1 MAHKKAGSS
10 TQYGR
15 DSHGQRLGVKRFAGQ
30 SVSAGMVLVRQRGTR
45 FSPGKGAAKGV
56 DDTLFATTA
65 GKVKFGVVLKRRFDG
80 KITKKRIV
88 SVQ

>member
-1 MAHKKAGSS
+1 
-10 TQYGR
+10 
-15 DSHGQRLGVKRFAGQ
+15 
-30 SVSAGMVLVRQRGTR
+30 VRQRGTR